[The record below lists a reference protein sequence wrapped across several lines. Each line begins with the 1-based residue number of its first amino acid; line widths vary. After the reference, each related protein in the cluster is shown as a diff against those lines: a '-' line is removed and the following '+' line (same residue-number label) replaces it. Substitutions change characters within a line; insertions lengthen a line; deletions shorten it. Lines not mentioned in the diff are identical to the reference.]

1 MCLWLLF
8 LPQQQNTLIFYCTV
22 LSLSKPLS
30 VNLPTK
36 FFWGL
41 SWHSCKELLGQGGT
55 LGFFIPAHQIIVRPK
70 LATSLFR
77 RHKLEK
83 KHECGDRI
91 HVVDRESFTPL
102 FFNFWWSRQRRYYFL
117 QSHGWFIDHRSTT
130 PVTIKHSP
138 GCIVCCPF
146 PCYVLQYLPFVG
158 ADYASQ

>member
-1 MCLWLLF
+1 MCLYGYYFCLSSRTPWF
-8 LPQQQNTLIFYCTV
+8 SIAQYYHYQNL
-22 LSLSKPLS
+22 
-30 VNLPTK
+30 NLPTNEARADIHARS
-36 FFWGL
+36 FWGREVRCL
-41 SWHSCKELLGQGGT
+41 T

-83 KHECGDRI
+83 KHKCGDCI